1 MPRKEA
7 NNVQMMDDAVI
18 ACFIHPATGA
28 EVTTQAERQAIA
40 EQWCAG
46 DYSYHH
52 PIAEKHGL
60 LPIAL
65 IIAALIDIDHPLLI
79 SGRGV
84 AYNSIACATI
94 IINTMNKG
102 ETVAQPVKRHS
113 IHKRPQVRQSVE

>member
-1 MPRKEA
+1 MSRKEV
-7 NNVQMMDDAVI
+7 NNVQTMDDAVI
-18 ACFIHPATGA
+18 ACFIDPNTGQ

-65 IIAALIDIDHPLLI
+65 IIAALVDIDHPLLI

-84 AYNSIACATI
+84 AYNSIQCSII

-102 ETVAQPVKRHS
+102 ETVAQPMKRNSIHRQMSS
-113 IHKRPQVRQSVE
+113 IHK